1 MSARSLFLFACA
13 SAAAILGAIPL
24 SWALNEPS
32 HKLVNGE
39 AASQSTLDTYLR
51 ERLGMP
57 DGIDTPLQARSGSM
71 PVVEWLGLGGAS
83 EDAGGLMALVSGR
96 GRFFRHFHDPL
107 QPWVEGDDH
116 EIITYS
122 TCGPTGTSAAPASVP
137 RRGPSARPATPRAR
151 RLLPRGLGVA
161 WRQRPSGPIPT
172 LPEAVLCRPGPARVP
187 RADRPAAAPQPPRPR
202 PLRRGA
208 F

>member
-1 MSARSLFLFACA
+1 MNTRSLVLFGCVYA
-13 SAAAILGAIPL
+13 SATLAATIP

-122 TCGPTGTSAAPASVP
+122 PCGPTGTSAAPASVP

-151 RLLPRGLGVA
+151 LP
-161 WRQRPSGPIPT
+161 S
-172 LPEAVLCRPGPARVP
+172 PEAWGS
-187 RADRPAAAPQPPRPR
+187 
-202 PLRRGA
+202 RGA
-208 F
+208 SGLLAPSPR